1 MPSFEDYERQLEW
14 VRHIGA
20 SNPIPWS
27 ELNIPVRVENDKIVF
42 LKVDEQEVRKR
53 ISDEYI
59 LSEVVFK

>member
-14 VRHIGA
+14 VRQIGT

-27 ELNIPVRVENDKIVF
+27 ELNIPVRVENNKIVF
-42 LKVDEQEVRKR
+42 LKVDEENVRKR

-59 LSEVVFK
+59 SSEVVFK